1 MKLSRKLPLAFAA
14 VAFLIAFAGLF
25 GVYKLNRSLN
35 IYSQEIKT
43 DFAAQQAVAVMHL
56 DFKTQVQEWKNVL
69 LRGKD
74 PQQLDKYWSS
84 FQKHEDKVRKSA
96 LKLQSI
102 LASGEA
108 RDIVQQFAQ
117 AHAKMGEGYR
127 KGFED
132 FKAAGF
138 DAAAGDAAVKGMDR
152 APSEL
157 LTAATGKIDAVSQE
171 KVTQA
176 EKGSRDAIVISLVLM
191 GVGFASA
198 AIAGVL
204 ISRAVTRPLHHVVDM
219 ARHIASGDLT
229 HEIMVNTHDE
239 SGQMLQALKDMNAS
253 LASTVAQ
260 VRLASDA
267 ISTASTQI
275 ASGNLDLSSRTEQ
288 QYGALQETAAS
299 MEEQTAAIRRNVE
312 NAHQA
317 NQLAESASD
326 VATKGG
332 QAVAKVVTTM
342 GLIEQSAK
350 RIFDIIGVIDGIA
363 FQTNILAL
371 NAAVEAARAGEQGRG
386 FAVVASEVRT
396 LAQRS
401 AAAAKEIKG
410 LIEESVQNVDVG
422 SHLVGEAGE
431 TMEQVVQSIRQVA
444 EIMREITE
452 ATAEQS
458 RGIENV
464 NKAISEMDR
473 VTHQN
478 ASLVEEAASAASS
491 MQDQAIQLSQAVGI
505 FKVSNRN

>member
-14 VAFLIAFAGLF
+14 VALLIACAGLF
-25 GVYKLNRSLN
+25 GIYKLTLSLN
-35 IYSQEIKT
+35 VYSQIVKS
-43 DFAAQQAVAVMHL
+43 DLAAEEAVAAMHL

-74 PQQLDKYWSS
+74 PQQLDKYWSA
-84 FQKHEDKVRKSA
+84 FQKYEQKVTKA
-96 LKLQSI
+96 AAELQSV
-102 LASGEA
+102 LDPGEA
-108 RDIVQQFAQ
+108 RDIVQQFAH
-117 AHAKMGEGYR
+117 AHAKMGDGYR
-127 KGFED
+127 KGLEQ

-157 LTAATGKIDAVSQE
+157 LNAATEKIDAMSNM
-171 KVTQA
+171 KVTLA
-176 EKGSRDAIVISLVLM
+176 ENGSRQATVISLVLM
-191 GVGFASA
+191 GIGFACA

-219 ARHIASGDLT
+219 ARQIASGDLT
-229 HEIMVNTHDE
+229 REIMVTTRDE

-253 LASTVAQ
+253 LANTVAQ
-260 VRLASDA
+260 VRTASDA

-275 ASGNLDLSSRTEQ
+275 ATGNLDLSSRTEQ
-288 QYGALQETAAS
+288 QYGVLQETAS
-299 MEEQTAAIRRNVE
+299 SIEEQTAAIRRNVE
-312 NAHQA
+312 NARQA
-317 NQLAESASD
+317 NQLAMSASE
-326 VATKGG
+326 VATQGG
-332 QAVAKVVTTM
+332 ESVTKVVATM
-342 GLIEQSAK
+342 GQIEQSAK

-401 AAAAKEIKG
+401 ANAAKEIKA
-410 LIEESVQNVDVG
+410 LIEESVQNVDIG

-431 TMEQVVQSIRQVA
+431 TMEQVVQSIRRVA
-444 EIMREITE
+444 EIMGEITE

-458 RGIENV
+458 RGIEHV
-464 NKAISEMDR
+464 NKAIAEMDQ

-478 ASLVEEAASAASS
+478 AALVEEAAAAASS
-491 MQDQAIQLSQAVGI
+491 MQDQATQLVQAIGV
-505 FKVSNRN
+505 FRVNRNV

>member
-317 NQLAESASD
+317 NQ
-326 VATKGG
+326 
-332 QAVAKVVTTM
+332 
-342 GLIEQSAK
+342 
-350 RIFDIIGVIDGIA
+350 IG
-363 FQTNILAL
+363 
-371 NAAVEAARAGEQGRG
+371 RAH
-386 FAVVASEVRT
+386 V
-396 LAQRS
+396 
-401 AAAAKEIKG
+401 
-410 LIEESVQNVDVG
+410 
-422 SHLVGEAGE
+422 
-431 TMEQVVQSIRQVA
+431 
-444 EIMREITE
+444 
-452 ATAEQS
+452 
-458 RGIENV
+458 
-464 NKAISEMDR
+464 
-473 VTHQN
+473 
-478 ASLVEEAASAASS
+478 
-491 MQDQAIQLSQAVGI
+491 
-505 FKVSNRN
+505 